1 MTQLHPLSDSTAET
15 LAGGLSINFSSLG
28 SGFKAFSG
36 FASNGVTK
44 TNISGG
50 NNTNFNTGFIQ
61 IAEFN
66 YYS

>member
-1 MTQLHPLSDSTAET
+1 MTHLQLLSDNTVEAMI
-15 LAGGLSINFSSLG
+15 GGFNIGSITG
-28 SGFKAFSG
+28 TYAFSG
-36 FASNGVTK
+36 FASRGTAK